1 MDNQSEFCMIYA
13 TAPNEKAA
21 EAIAEKL
28 VGCRLAACANIFP
41 IKSVFRW
48 NGKMEKNAEVAII
61 FKTRKSLFK
70 KCEAEIKKLHPY
82 EVPCIVKIPISGGNA
97 QFLEWIEE
105 ETNK

>member
-1 MDNQSEFCMIYA
+1 MIYA
-13 TAPNEKAA
+13 TAPDEKAA

-28 VGCRLAACANIFP
+28 VGSRLAACANISP
-41 IKSVFRW
+41 IKSIFRW
-48 NGKMEKNAEVAII
+48 KGKMEKSAEVAII
-61 FKTRKSLFK
+61 LKTRNALAE
-70 KCEAEIKKLHPY
+70 KCEMEIKKNHPY